1 MRVVADSNALVFYL
15 FEPRRLT
22 DSALNALAEAE
33 DTEGISA
40 SVASIGDLWYVSQ
53 KRSGSGILP
62 GTYEAVRQVLAD
74 PSLNFHAEPIIHAT
88 MEHFD
93 RIPHKALPDP
103 FDRFIVATAIQ
114 LRLPLVTADRAISAT
129 GAVEVIW

>member
-15 FEPRRLT
+15 FEPGRLT
-22 DSALNALAEAE
+22 DPALEALAEAE

-40 SVASIGDLWYVSQ
+40 SVASIGDLWYVTQ
-53 KRSGSGILP
+53 KRGGAGIVP
-62 GTYEAVRQVLAD
+62 GAYEAIRQILAD

-93 RIPHKALPDP
+93 RIPHKQLPDP
-103 FDRFIVATAIQ
+103 FDRFIVATAVQ
-114 LRLPLVTADRAISAT
+114 LHLPLVTADRAIKAT
-129 GAVEVIW
+129 GVVEVIW

>member
-1 MRVVADSNALVFYL
+1 L
-15 FEPRRLT
+15 
-22 DSALNALAEAE
+22 
-33 DTEGISA
+33 
-40 SVASIGDLWYVSQ
+40 GDLWYVSQ
-53 KRSGSGILP
+53 KQSGSGILP

-74 PSLNFHAEPIIHAT
+74 PSLNFYAEAIIHAT

-103 FDRFIVATAIQ
+103 FDRFIVATAVQ

-129 GAVEVIW
+129 GAVDIIW